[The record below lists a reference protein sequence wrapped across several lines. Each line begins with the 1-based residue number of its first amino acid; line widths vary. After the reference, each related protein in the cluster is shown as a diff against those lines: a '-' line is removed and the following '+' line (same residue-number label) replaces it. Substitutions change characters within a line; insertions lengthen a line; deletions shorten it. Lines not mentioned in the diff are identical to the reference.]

1 MWSEDENLK
10 IKQQTKSM
18 LSMAKARLAATK
30 NLCHHNLTHYHS
42 VKTCLVP
49 YQALINRKSASLFP
63 K

>member
-1 MWSEDENLK
+1 
-10 IKQQTKSM
+10 
-18 LSMAKARLAATK
+18 MAKAWLAATK
-30 NLCHHNLTHYHS
+30 NLCHRNLTHYHS